1 MPNHIMILSVLFDSL
16 SPKEKIPNG
25 AVYLVSKGHQ
35 GSCIQLVTELS
46 TINRELSWSGEIIQ
60 ILVNP

>member
-1 MPNHIMILSVLFDSL
+1 MPNSLMILSVLFDAL

-25 AVYLVSKGHQ
+25 AVHLVSKGHQ

-46 TINRELSWSGEIIQ
+46 TINRELS
-60 ILVNP
+60 